1 MTHPR
6 TIREDDYISTRKWIS
21 RAAKIP
27 LGPGTHRPHCPDP
40 SDLTMEEPDDW
51 PYIMILFDTADSA
64 DTLGMFETHRIMIP
78 MYRYYLDKL
87 IHSRGSYDGGTR
99 WNPGPPDNCT

>member
-6 TIREDDYISTRKWIS
+6 TIQEDDYRSTRKWIS

-27 LGPGTHRPHCPDP
+27 LGQPTNRPTSPDP
-40 SDLTMEEPDDW
+40 GDFRMEEPDDW
-51 PYIMILFDTADSA
+51 PYIMTLFYTPVSA

-87 IHSRGSYDGGTR
+87 IHKKPPAPT
-99 WNPGPPDNCT
+99 PGEK